1 MAGGSSGQNDIV
13 WPGYV
18 AAMASLLLSLLLV
31 CAVLV
36 MTIGQIGGISDKY
49 QQTLAKIGLGS
60 MQDIA
65 RLAKL
70 AGISEDVA
78 AIKVD
83 PAIELDDPKGAPLPA
98 SSLAAKFHSTR
109 FGRKP
114 SSQDGADGVLPLD
127 LHNGLFDREAALQA
141 AALAAQDRQLLTQ
154 VDLSKIDI
162 QKIRFK
168 NLDFSGVSLYKGLT
182 PAQMA
187 KVDFSEVNFGQLSQ
201 SLINKLKPLLAKEAI
216 RYQLELLRVGRK
228 APPPTPVVVA
238 PPSAAPAPAPAPEHL
253 KLVFTDEAWE
263 MGRAQKQ
270 QFQAWFKTLK
280 PTADPILLWAE
291 IPGNDD
297 NLQRSVFARLQLVK
311 SWLVDTGVPAERLRV
326 ALRNTATAPMRDLT
340 FHIELQ
346 KR

>member
-70 AGISEDVA
+70 AGISEDA
-78 AIKVD
+78 ATIKVD
-83 PAIELDDPKGAPLPA
+83 PAIELDAASGAPLAA
-98 SSLAAKFHSTR
+98 SGLAAKFHSTR

-127 LHNGLFDREAALQA
+127 LNNGLFDREAAMQA
-141 AALAAQDRQLLTQ
+141 AALAAQDRQLLAQ

-162 QKIRFK
+162 RKIRFK

-182 PAQMA
+182 PEQMA

-201 SLINKLKPLLAKEAI
+201 SLIHKVKPLLAKEAI

-228 APPPTPVVVA
+228 APPPAPVVVA
-238 PPSAAPAPAPAPEHL
+238 PPPPAAPVPPPEHL
-253 KLVFTDEAWE
+253 RLVFSDETWE
-263 MGRAQKQ
+263 IGRTQKQ
-270 QFQAWFKTLK
+270 QFQIWLKTLK
-280 PTADPILLWAE
+280 PSTDPILLWAE

-297 NLQRSVFARLQLVK
+297 HLQRSVFARLQLVK
-311 SWLVDTGVPAERLRV
+311 SWLVDAGLPAERLRI
-326 ALRNTATAPMRDLT
+326 ALRNTATAPLRDMT